1 MTDRQITIEE
11 MLKDLGI
18 WSGKTSLEPC
28 QATTEKISK
37 PCWKKPQGS
46 QKKEFLFLDLR
57 KDRSGVMPERSAVM
71 DGLLHGECMMHSIGE
86 FRKEESESV
95 FLQISTGIPQQTC
108 YLNVSEKPI
117 QTVATK
123 LSDILETNPDPKYQL
138 SEKACLGILRRASA
152 RGKQLPEVL
161 EKALN
166 DQVTRLK
173 SGGGREIDSLGKRA
187 GKGPLVQTELSAT
200 LGVSTDQTLFAM
212 QAFGQYK
219 DGGVASALKER
230 DWKDNTDLVCLEG
243 NGSRP
248 THHGDGYTQ
257 SETMYTLNGT
267 EHHSVAYGIDRASF
281 NQGQNAKFDFS
292 IEEEVQPTLTSRGPG
307 GVGVKQ

>member
-28 QATTEKISK
+28 QATTEKISE

-57 KDRSGVMPERSAVM
+57 KDRSGVMQERSVAM

-86 FRKEESESV
+86 FRREESESV

-123 LSDILETNPDPKYQL
+123 LSDIIETDADPRFDL
-138 SEKACLGILRRASA
+138 SEKACEGILRRANA
-152 RGKQLPEVL
+152 RGKKLPEVL
-161 EKALN
+161 EKALKE
-166 DQVTRLK
+166 QITRLK
-173 SGGGREIDSLGKRA
+173 SGGGVEIDSHGKRA
-187 GKGPLVQTELSAT
+187 GKGALIQKELSGT
-200 LGVSTDQTLFAM
+200 LGVSQDQTLFEGK
-212 QAFGQYK
+212 AFPKTTGRR
-219 DGGVASALKER
+219 S
-230 DWKDNTDLVCLEG
+230 
-243 NGSRP
+243 
-248 THHGDGYTQ
+248 
-257 SETMYTLNGT
+257 
-267 EHHSVAYGIDRASF
+267 GIGR
-281 NQGQNAKFDFS
+281 
-292 IEEEVQPTLTSRGPG
+292 ILTVRYIR
-307 GVGVKQ
+307 KRILLDTKL